1 MTQSLK
7 CLPCKQEDLNL
18 KPRTHMNVL
27 NVVAC
32 VITVI
37 LAGHGLIPGVHCP
50 QPNLIK
56 EVQASKRPLKVGDG
70 LSENDI

>member
-18 KPRTHMNVL
+18 TPRTHMNAL

-32 VITVI
+32 AVTVI
-37 LAGHGLIPGVHCP
+37 LAGKVDMGESLGFTVHS
-50 QPNLIK
+50 LT
-56 EVQASKRPLKVGDG
+56 
-70 LSENDI
+70 